1 MIMKD
6 LSNNL
11 ELCKE
16 LFERSLTKQKFFI
29 GIGDN
34 ENIPLKNF
42 FWVSTH
48 DERLVQENNY
58 FIFYSQMTLPCV
70 IMFFDKEKLLFVE
83 RIITKKFIL
92 DFRTLY
98 ENPRS
103 DKFIGSGI
111 TIDELCDTFEKNL
124 DRTAKLLIQ
133 NQ

>member
-1 MIMKD
+1 MKD
-6 LSNNL
+6 LSNNI

-16 LFERSLTKQKFFI
+16 LFERSLTKQKYFI

-58 FIFYSQMTLPCV
+58 LIFYSQMTLPCV
-70 IMFFDKEKLLFVE
+70 FMFFDKEKLLFVE
-83 RIITKKFIL
+83 RKITKKFIL
-92 DFRTLY
+92 DFRKLY

-111 TIDELCDTFEKNL
+111 SIDELCDTFEKNL